1 MRGRAGRA
9 DTSIVVWPATAW
21 PLLTR
26 PALLFPATRTYLAAR
41 RTPVPVIAR
50 DPRTAE
56 RKEAMPQRL
65 DVFLAVGHGVEDN
78 GIFDPGAIG
87 TDGRME
93 HMEAFQVCTFALA
106 AMRRSGLTVISETA
120 QGASHDPDFKGSARR
135 ANELNPRVAIEV
147 HFDSHNGVPGYSGLY
162 VSNQGKQLAARIGT
176 AFEARNLPRAA
187 DVERPELLFL
197 NSTTMPALIPE
208 INRVHDYP
216 AEVNQAQGEALAEG
230 VCAFLGQP
238 FKPPAGGSDEIS
250 HPHPHPHDNGQV
262 TKNSKLLAAPRAPAS
277 QVREFLLGKSHG
289 GYTDDDV
296 ETIVDSYYATATAVG
311 LDPLLVVA
319 QMSEETAHLTSFWSQ
334 RPRRN
339 FAGIG
344 VTGEDGVGNKF
355 PSLTAGIRA
364 HTGRLLAYVLPAG
377 AGNPAQ
383 AALITEALHARDLP
397 PDRRGIAPT
406 LAGLSGKWATDKD
419 YAAKVASVANQI
431 RNGS

>member
-1 MRGRAGRA
+1 
-9 DTSIVVWPATAW
+9 
-21 PLLTR
+21 
-26 PALLFPATRTYLAAR
+26 
-41 RTPVPVIAR
+41 
-50 DPRTAE
+50 
-56 RKEAMPQRL
+56 MPQDRL
-65 DVFLAVGHGVEDN
+65 DVFLAVGHGVEPS

-106 AMRRSGLTVISETA
+106 AMRRSGLSVVSETA
-120 QGASHDPDFKGSARR
+120 QGASHDPDFVGSAHR

-147 HFDSHNGVPGYSGLY
+147 HFDAHNGVPGYSGLY
-162 VSNQGKQLAARIGT
+162 ISDQGKHLAAKVGA

-187 DVERPELLFL
+187 DVERPGLFFL
-197 NSTTMPALIPE
+197 NSTNMPALIPE
-208 INRVHDYP
+208 INRVHDFP
-216 AEVNQAQGEALAEG
+216 VEVNRAQGEALAEG
-230 VCAFLGQP
+230 VCDFLGQP
-238 FKPPAGGSDEIS
+238 FKPLAGGPDKID
-250 HPHPHPHDNGQV
+250 HPHPHPHGNGQV
-262 TKNSKLLAAPRAPAS
+262 TENSKLLAASRAPAS
-277 QVREFLLGKSHG
+277 QVREFLLGRSHG

-319 QMSEETAHLTSFWSQ
+319 QMSEETGHLTSFWSQ

-377 AGNPAQ
+377 AENPAQ
-383 AALITEALHARDLP
+383 ASLITEALQARDLP
-397 PDRRGIAPT
+397 ADRRGIAPT
-406 LAGLSGKWATDKD
+406 LAGLSGKWAMDKE
-419 YAAKVASVANQI
+419 YAAKVAAVANQI
-431 RNGS
+431 RTA

>member
-1 MRGRAGRA
+1 
-9 DTSIVVWPATAW
+9 
-21 PLLTR
+21 
-26 PALLFPATRTYLAAR
+26 
-41 RTPVPVIAR
+41 
-50 DPRTAE
+50 
-56 RKEAMPQRL
+56 MPQRL
-65 DVFLAVGHGVEDN
+65 DVFLAVGHGVEPS
-78 GIFDPGAIG
+78 GVFDPGAIG

-106 AMRRSGLTVISETA
+106 AMRRSGLSVVSETA
-120 QGASHDPDFKGSARR
+120 QGASHDPDFIGSTNR

-147 HFDSHNGVPGYSGLY
+147 HFDSATVGAPGYSGLY
-162 VSNQGKQLAARIGT
+162 FSDQGKQLAAKIGD
-176 AFEARNLPRAA
+176 AFVARNLPRVA
-187 DVERPELLFL
+187 DVQRTGLFFL
-197 NSTTMPALIPE
+197 NSTNMTALIPE
-208 INRVHDYP
+208 INKVHDFP
-216 AEVNQAQGEALAEG
+216 VEVNQAQGEALAEG

-238 FKPPAGGSDEIS
+238 FKPPAGGPDQID
-250 HPHPHPHDNGQV
+250 HPQPHPHPHDNGQV
-262 TKNSKLLAAPRAPAS
+262 TQNSKLLAAPRAPAS

-383 AALITEALHARDLP
+383 AALITEALAARDLP
-397 PDRRGIAPT
+397 ADRRGIALT
-406 LAGLSGKWATDKD
+406 LAGLSGKWATDKG
-419 YAAKVASVANQI
+419 YAAKVAAVANQI

>member
-1 MRGRAGRA
+1 
-9 DTSIVVWPATAW
+9 
-21 PLLTR
+21 
-26 PALLFPATRTYLAAR
+26 
-41 RTPVPVIAR
+41 
-50 DPRTAE
+50 
-56 RKEAMPQRL
+56 MPQDRL

-106 AMRRSGLTVISETA
+106 AMRRSGLSVVSETA
-120 QGASHDPDFKGSARR
+120 QGASHDPDFQGSARR

-147 HFDSHNGVPGYSGLY
+147 HFDSATVGAPGYSGLY
-162 VSNQGKQLAARIGT
+162 FSDQGKQLAAKIGT
-176 AFEARNLPRAA
+176 AFVARNLPRVA
-187 DVERPELLFL
+187 DVQRTGLLFL
-197 NSTTMPALIPE
+197 NSTNMPALIPE
-208 INRVHDYP
+208 INKVHDFP
-216 AEVNQAQGEALAEG
+216 VEVNRAQGEALAEG
-230 VCAFLGQP
+230 VCGFLGQP
-238 FKPPAGGSDEIS
+238 FKPPAGGPDEID
-250 HPHPHPHDNGQV
+250 HPHPHPHPHPQPHGNGQV
-262 TKNSKLLAAPRAPAS
+262 TENSKLLAAPRAPAG

-289 GYTDDDV
+289 GYTADDV

-319 QMSEETAHLTSFWSQ
+319 QMSEETGHLTSFWSQ

-377 AGNPAQ
+377 AENPAQ
-383 AALITEALHARDLP
+383 AGLITEALHARDLP
-397 PDRRGIAPT
+397 ADRRVVAPT
-406 LAGLSGKWATDKD
+406 LAGLSGKWAMDKE
-419 YAAKVASVANQI
+419 YAAKVAAVANQI

>member
-1 MRGRAGRA
+1 
-9 DTSIVVWPATAW
+9 
-21 PLLTR
+21 
-26 PALLFPATRTYLAAR
+26 
-41 RTPVPVIAR
+41 
-50 DPRTAE
+50 
-56 RKEAMPQRL
+56 MPQDRL
-65 DVFLAVGHGVEDN
+65 DVFLAVGHGVEPS

-106 AMRRSGLTVISETA
+106 AMRRSGLSVVSETA
-120 QGASHDPDFKGSARR
+120 QGASHDPDFVGSAHR

-147 HFDSHNGVPGYSGLY
+147 HFDSATVGAPGYSGLY
-162 VSNQGKQLAARIGT
+162 FSDQGKQLAAKIGA
-176 AFEARNLPRAA
+176 AFVARNLPRVA
-187 DVERPELLFL
+187 DVERPGLFFL
-197 NSTTMPALIPE
+197 NSTNMTALIPE
-208 INRVHDYP
+208 INKVHDFP
-216 AEVNQAQGEALAEG
+216 VEVNRAQGEALAEG
-230 VCAFLGQP
+230 VCAFLSQP
-238 FKPPAGGSDEIS
+238 FKPPAGGPDEID
-250 HPHPHPHDNGQV
+250 HPHPHPHPHPQPNGNGQV
-262 TKNSKLLAAPRAPAS
+262 TGNSKLLAAPRAPAS

-344 VTGEDGVGNKF
+344 VTGEEGKGNKF

-377 AGNPAQ
+377 AENAAQ
-383 AALITEALHARDLP
+383 TTLITEALQARDLP
-397 PDRRGIAPT
+397 ADRRGSAPT
-406 LAGLSGKWATDKD
+406 LAGLSGKWAMDKE
-419 YAAKVASVANQI
+419 YAAKVAAVANQI
-431 RNGS
+431 RNV